1 MTKKRE
7 DRFCSFC
14 GKPRDMDGDII
25 NGRNDVTNCYECVE
39 VCNQILKVEKKSYK
53 TPKTAHRPYPLKRL
67 PTPAEIKGELDKYVV
82 GQERTKKALA
92 VAVNNHYKRIMNPI

>member
-1 MTKKRE
+1 MTKKRLE

-14 GKPRDMDGDII
+14 GKPREMVGDLI
-25 NGRNDVTNCYECVE
+25 NGRNDVSICYECVE

-67 PTPAEIKGELDKYVV
+67 LTPSRSRPNSTSTSSARSAPRRRSRSRSTAI
-82 GQERTKKALA
+82 TSAS
-92 VAVNNHYKRIMNPI
+92 